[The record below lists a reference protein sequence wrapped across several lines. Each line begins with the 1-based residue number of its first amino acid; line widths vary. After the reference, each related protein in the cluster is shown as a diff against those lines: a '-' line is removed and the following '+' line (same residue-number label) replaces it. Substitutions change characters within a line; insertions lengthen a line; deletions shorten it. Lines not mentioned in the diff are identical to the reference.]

1 MKTNAKKI
9 IYRYSSLILLF
20 LFILIASIFAE
31 NFFTARNL
39 TNVVRQS
46 CVLGLLT
53 VGMSFVMICGHMDLS
68 IGSIM
73 TFTGLIAISFGTRMP
88 AGAAIA
94 CALLAGILC
103 GAVNGLII
111 TLTHANSGESL
122 MITFGTQLLF
132 SAVSLLYT
140 GGFSLS
146 GSESDFYNALGTGSI
161 GKWLPVPVLIY
172 IIFAVLLWVLES
184 KTSYGRQMHMIGF
197 NPVCSHLSGV
207 RTGLVKMVCYC
218 ISGFCAAAGAIILT
232 SRTLGATPTAGV
244 GYEMDAIVAAVL
256 GGISLSGGL
265 GSIAKA
271 FVGVITL
278 SVLSNAM
285 NLFGFQSFDQSIVK
299 GCVLIAA
306 IAFDVWNRKQT
317 V

>member
-1 MKTNAKKI
+1 MKTNVKKI

-20 LFILIASIFAE
+20 FFILIASIFAE
-31 NFFTARNL
+31 NFFTVRNL

-53 VGMSFVMICGHMDLS
+53 VGMSFVLICGHMDLS

-88 AGAAIA
+88 AGAAIV
-94 CALLAGILC
+94 CALLVGILC

-161 GKWLPVPVLIY
+161 GKWLPGPVLI
-172 IIFAVLLWVLES
+172 
-184 KTSYGRQMHMIGF
+184 
-197 NPVCSHLSGV
+197 LS
-207 RTGLVKMVCYC
+207 
-218 ISGFCAAAGAIILT
+218 
-232 SRTLGATPTAGV
+232 
-244 GYEMDAIVAAVL
+244 
-256 GGISLSGGL
+256 
-265 GSIAKA
+265 
-271 FVGVITL
+271 
-278 SVLSNAM
+278 
-285 NLFGFQSFDQSIVK
+285 
-299 GCVLIAA
+299 LIH
-306 IAFDVWNRKQT
+306 I
-317 V
+317 

>member
-1 MKTNAKKI
+1 MKANVKKI

-31 NFFTARNL
+31 NFFTVRNL

-53 VGMSFVMICGHMDLS
+53 VGMSFVLICGHMDLS

-94 CALLAGILC
+94 CALLVGILC

-172 IIFAVLLWVLES
+172 IVFAVLLWVLES
-184 KTSYGRQMHMIGF
+184 KTSFGRQMHMIGF

-207 RTGLVKMVCYC
+207 HTGLVKMVCYC

-244 GYEMDAIVAAVL
+244 GYEMDAIAAVIV
-256 GGISLSGGL
+256 GGTSMSGGK
-265 GSIAKA
+265 GSIVGTVLGMLIIGVMNNLLTLFGVPPFLREACK
-271 FVGVITL
+271 GVIVIVA
-278 SVLSNAM
+278 VLLQKKEA
-285 NLFGFQSFDQSIVK
+285 D
-299 GCVLIAA
+299 A
-306 IAFDVWNRKQT
+306 
-317 V
+317 